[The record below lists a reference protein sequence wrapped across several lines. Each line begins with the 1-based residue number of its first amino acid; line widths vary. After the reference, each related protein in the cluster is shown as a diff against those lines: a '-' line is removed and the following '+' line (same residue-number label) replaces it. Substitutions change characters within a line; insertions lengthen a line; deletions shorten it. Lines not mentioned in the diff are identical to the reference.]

1 MGVFAGEP
9 PTCPVLETPP
19 FETLPPAMQTFYI
32 NEQKRH
38 AREHGQS
45 APFWQGPG
53 WLLCRVHVGSGW
65 LVDPT
70 ARPRYWG
77 RQPLPGH
84 VEPPCHRRSS
94 TPACSSKSPR
104 RCGHATPTRG
114 TGSGTSRALTGCI
127 EKGRGSNLGCRRSSN
142 AHMLKQRPRS
152 LVPTPAAGCPVGA
165 GAAHSPRRR
174 DVRAA
179 EAGRLTEYR
188 HGAVR
193 GRALYC
199 SHDLAMR
206 QP

>member
-1 MGVFAGEP
+1 VPCARDAPVRDAAACNADVLHQRAEEAREGAWSK
-9 PTCPVLETPP
+9 CPVLAGPRLAP
-19 FETLPPAMQTFYI
+19 MPG
-32 NEQKRH
+32 
-38 AREHGQS
+38 ARRLWVARRSHGK
-45 APFWQGPG
+45 A
-53 WLLCRVHVGSGW
+53 L
-65 LVDPT
+65 
-70 ARPRYWG
+70 YWG
-77 RQPLPGH
+77 RQPLPAH

-104 RCGHATPTRG
+104 RCGHAAPTRG
-114 TGSGTSRALTGCI
+114 TSSGTSRALTGCI
-127 EKGRGSNLGCRRSSN
+127 EKGRGSNVGCRRSSN

-165 GAAHSPRRR
+165 GTAHSPRRR
-174 DVRAA
+174 HVRAA

-188 HGAVR
+188 HGVVR